1 MRTVNMKDY
10 TQDNQW
16 IAEHLADDYDRFLN
30 SVIPPVFMNS
40 LHVFDDIE
48 SYCHRDQ
55 LPPTKYFYGR
65 GKNPT
70 VEIIEQ
76 KIAAME
82 HGKYGA
88 AFGSGMAASAAA
100 LVSILRPGDHVVA
113 VRDCYIEG
121 FIKNYFVDR
130 MNMSMTLVSG
140 TDIQEFEDAI
150 QPNTKLIVLESP
162 VSLIF
167 SVQNIRAVA
176 QLAKK
181 HGIKT
186 YIDNSYCTP
195 IFQNPLDMGID
206 VVMHTAS
213 KYIGGHS
220 DIIGGM
226 LVTNDDELINE
237 IRAFRGSFGSILGPM
252 EGWLMLRGARTL
264 VPRLKRHQETGL
276 AVAKY
281 LEANE
286 HVRVVH
292 YTGLES
298 HPQHE
303 LIAQQQKGSNGLLS
317 FELDSP
323 DDDERVYNFVR
334 ALNIFQ
340 VGVSWGGFESLVC
353 TPFMN
358 GTLENALKNGAQGR
372 ELVRIHCGLEGTDN
386 LIEDLDNA
394 FKVAFK

>member
-1 MRTVNMKDY
+1 MSDY
-10 TQDNQW
+10 TKDNKL
-16 IAEHLADDYDRFLN
+16 IETHLADDYDRFLN
-30 SVIPPVFMNS
+30 SVVPPIFMNS

-48 SYCHRDQ
+48 DYCHRDE

-70 VEIIEQ
+70 VEIIEA

-82 HGKYGA
+82 HGKYAA

-100 LVSILRPGDHVVA
+100 LVSTLRPGDHVIA
-113 VRDCYIEG
+113 VRTCYIEG
-121 FIKNYFVDR
+121 FIKHYFVDR
-130 MNMSMTLVSG
+130 MNVELTLVSG

-150 QPNTKLIVLESP
+150 KPNTKLICLESP
-162 VSLIF
+162 VSLVF
-167 SVQNIRAVA
+167 TVQNIRAVA
-176 QLAKK
+176 ELAKK

-195 IFQNPLDMGID
+195 IFQNPLDLGID
-206 VVMHTAS
+206 MVMHTAS

-226 LVTNDDELINE
+226 LVTNDEELIKE
-237 IRAFRGSFGSILGPM
+237 IRGFRGSFGSIIGPM

-264 VPRLKRHQETGL
+264 DIRLQRHQETAM

-281 LEANE
+281 LENNE

-298 HPQHE
+298 HPQYE
-303 LIAQQQKGSNGLLS
+303 LVKQQQRGSNGLMS
-317 FELDSP
+317 FEIESEG
-323 DDDERVYNFVR
+323 DDEKVYNFVR
-334 ALNIFQ
+334 NLNIFQ

-358 GTLENALKNGAQGR
+358 GTLENAKEQGAQGR
-372 ELVRIHCGLEGTDN
+372 ELVRIHCGLEGTEN

-394 FKVAFK
+394 FKKAFK